1 MVRFSNDI
9 NLTEQ
14 RNYANRLRSQA
25 FHAAVKS
32 AVRKFWHHH

>member
-1 MVRFSNDI
+1 MLIFSNDV

-14 RNYANRLRSQA
+14 RNHANRLRSVA

-32 AVRKFWHHH
+32 AVRKFWHP